1 MRVCAVAKMSSKQ
14 ASIKTMFQ
22 VSIDNGTP
30 VKATFDDVTI
40 ETQPPEKRRCTKNNG
55 RGVQCKN
62 RVPLDSKWKQCDE
75 CRGIRKKSQQ
85 KRRAAFRADQAAQ
98 AAVANQVVVP
108 PGHVRCSH
116 GANSPHQCKNT
127 FSAKSKFKMCAE
139 CRESS
144 NKSDEKRRADPEFRA
159 QKAEY
164 DREYAQTP
172 AGKASIKRRNE
183 KPVHKLR
190 NCLYTALQNAGAQS
204 RTLKDLGTMSTNE
217 AVEKHLE
224 STFEP
229 WMNRANYGALRHT
242 DGYKARW
249 HIGHRIP
256 CSLYNLDNL
265 DDARKCFDKRNVFA
279 QDAKENL
286 ELGDRLALT
295 DRELL
300 KLKPLWPNRA
310 QHMSLEEFKRQF
322 APANAKSRAVL
333 AAKLQAEEEQ

>member
-1 MRVCAVAKMSSKQ
+1 ML
-14 ASIKTMFQ
+14 
-22 VSIDNGTP
+22 DNGTP
-30 VKATFDDVTI
+30 VKATFDDVVV
-40 ETQPPEKRRCTKNNG
+40 EAQPPETRRCTKKNG
-55 RGVQCKN
+55 KSWQCKN
-62 RVPLDSKWKQCDE
+62 RVPLDSKRKWCDE
-75 CRGIRKKSQQ
+75 CRGINKKRQQ
-85 KRRAAFRADQAAQ
+85 KRTAAFRADASAQ
-98 AAVANQVVVP
+98 AAAAAQVNVP
-108 PGHVRCSH
+108 EGHVRCSH
-116 GANSPHQCKNT
+116 GANSPSWCKRT
-127 FSAKSKFKMCAE
+127 FSSKSKFKTCAE
-139 CRESS
+139 CREIGNTSQQT
-144 NKSDEKRRADPEFRA
+144 RLADPEVRA
-159 QKAEY
+159 QMLESS
-164 DREYAQTP
+164 REYKQTP
-172 AGKASIKRRNE
+172 AGRATQKRQRE

-190 NCLYTALQNAGAQS
+190 ACLYHALRHAGAQS
-204 RTLKDLGTMSTNE
+204 RTLEDLGTMSTNE

-224 STFEP
+224 STYEP
-229 WMNRANYGALRHT
+229 WMSRANYGALRHT